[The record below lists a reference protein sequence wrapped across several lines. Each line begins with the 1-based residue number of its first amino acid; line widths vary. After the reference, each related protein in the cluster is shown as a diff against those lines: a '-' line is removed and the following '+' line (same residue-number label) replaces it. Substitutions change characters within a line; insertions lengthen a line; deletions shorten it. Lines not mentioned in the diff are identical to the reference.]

1 MTTEDK
7 ERIKRLEDSM
17 QQVNLAL
24 SSMMANQILMSERM
38 EATFQRIET
47 RFEAIDTRF
56 EAIDARFE
64 AISAKLNA
72 VACKRSGR
80 SALRLPHSSHSQ
92 IHSRY
97 RNFSRPFPERP
108 GSSVEGRRNAVCSA
122 R

>member
-24 SSMMANQILMSERM
+24 SSMMANQILMSERI

-72 VACKRSGR
+72 
-80 SALRLPHSSHSQ
+80 LPAEIRKIGFTPSTQ
-92 IHSRY
+92 
-97 RNFSRPFPERP
+97 
-108 GSSVEGRRNAVCSA
+108 
-122 R
+122 